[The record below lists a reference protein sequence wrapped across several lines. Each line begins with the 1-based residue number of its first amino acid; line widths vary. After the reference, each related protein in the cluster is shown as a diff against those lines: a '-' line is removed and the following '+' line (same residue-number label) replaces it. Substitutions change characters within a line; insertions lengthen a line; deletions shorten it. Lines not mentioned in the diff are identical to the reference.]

1 MILPPEFYRRDTLTV
16 AKELLGSVVVSRAG
30 GAEVRGVI
38 VETEAYCGSIDP
50 AAHSY
55 RGRTDRVRALYDGK
69 GLAYIYLIYGMYWCL
84 NFSAGPEDR
93 PDCVLI
99 RALEPVG
106 GLDEMARRRRAV
118 KPEALCSG
126 PGKLC
131 MALGIDRALYG
142 ARLFDPASPLTV
154 EAGYPVPEPLATP
167 RIGIDYAG
175 EARNW
180 PWRFTVPGNRFV
192 STPPRRGGLPEKP

>member
-1 MILPPEFYRRDTLTV
+1 MILPESFYRRDTLTV
-16 AKELLGSVVVSRAG
+16 ARELVGCTLISRAG
-30 GAEVRGVI
+30 GGETRGVI
-38 VETEAYCGSIDP
+38 VETEAYRGPLDP

-55 RGRTDRVRALYDGK
+55 RGRTERVRALFEGK

-84 NFSAGPEDR
+84 NLSCGFDAD

-106 GLDEMARRRRAV
+106 GLRLMAERRRTA
-118 KPEALCSG
+118 KAANLCSG

-131 MALGIDRALYG
+131 AALGIAKELYG
-142 ARLFDPASPLTV
+142 VRVYDPLSPLTV
-154 EAGYPVPEPLATP
+154 EGGEAGLTVDTSP

-175 EARNW
+175 EAKNW
-180 PWRFTVPGNRFV
+180 PWRFTLAGNPYV
-192 STPPRRGGLPEKP
+192 SRRG